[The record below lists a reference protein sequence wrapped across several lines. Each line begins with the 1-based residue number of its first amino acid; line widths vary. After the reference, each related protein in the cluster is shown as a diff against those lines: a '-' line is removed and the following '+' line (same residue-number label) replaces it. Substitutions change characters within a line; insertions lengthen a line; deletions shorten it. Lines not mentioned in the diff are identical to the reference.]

1 MTAASSMRQQGS
13 GMDFGRTRWSVVLA
27 VRGDAAEA
35 QRSLAELCVRYW
47 LPVYAYVRH
56 SGHPPEAAAALVQA
70 FLSHLVLAIR
80 QGDPAADGGFR
91 VFLQQRLEAFLA
103 SDWRRLETAAP
114 APEVSP
120 PWPLEQIEAR
130 FRRAHAPQA
139 TAAQIF
145 QRAFAVEVLE
155 SALEQLRQE
164 AARSRRADMFD
175 ALRPYLAR
183 EPGAGEY
190 PELALRLQCSPL
202 ATVIA
207 VKRLRQRY
215 QELIDAQLVQTV
227 GSAEALDAERS
238 ALLAMLQA
246 PPG

>member
-1 MTAASSMRQQGS
+1 MTAASSLQQNAAGL
-13 GMDFGRTRWSVVLA
+13 DFGRTRWSVVLA
-27 VRGDAAEA
+27 VRGDAGEA

-47 LPVYAYVRH
+47 VPVYAYVRH

-70 FLSHLVLAIR
+70 FLGHLVQEIR
-80 QGDPAADGGFR
+80 QGDPTADGGFR
-91 VFLQQRLEAFLA
+91 AFLQRRLETFLA
-103 SDWRRLETAAP
+103 SDWRRLETAPP
-114 APEVSP
+114 APEVAP
-120 PWPLEQIEAR
+120 PRPLAQIEQR
-130 FRRAHAPQA
+130 LRRAQSSHATPP
-139 TAAQIF
+139 QIF
-145 QRAFAVEVLE
+145 QRTFAVEVLE

-164 AARSRRADMFD
+164 AARSRRVDMFE
-175 ALRPYLAR
+175 ALRPFLAR

-190 PELALRLQCSPL
+190 PELAARLQCSPL

-238 ALLAMLQA
+238 ALLALLLAA
-246 PPG
+246 PG

>member
-1 MTAASSMRQQGS
+1 MTAASSRQQHGS
-13 GMDFGRTRWSVVLA
+13 GLDFGRTRWSMVLA

-47 LPVYAYVRH
+47 VPVYAYVRH
-56 SGHPPEAAAALVQA
+56 CGHPPEAAASLVQA
-70 FLSHLVLAIR
+70 FLGHLVQEIR
-80 QGDPAADGGFR
+80 LGDPAAEGGFR
-91 VFLQQRLEAFLA
+91 AFLQQRLEAFLA
-103 SDWRRLETAAP
+103 RDWRLLETGAP
-114 APEVSP
+114 LPEVAP
-120 PWPLEQIEAR
+120 PWPLDQVEQR
-130 FRRAHAPQA
+130 WRRAQSAHA
-139 TAAQIF
+139 TAQQVF

-164 AARSRRADMFD
+164 AARSRRVDMFD

-190 PELALRLQCSPL
+190 PELAQRLHCSPL

-238 ALLAMLQA
+238 ALLALLLAA
-246 PPG
+246 PG